1 MMSKKMDILFNMAI
15 RKANQFKHE
24 FLTLEWLLLVLLE
37 DSEVVK
43 VLVDCGANVE
53 ELKKELESFLAQNEH
68 FSILNQEQIDR
79 LASEQ
84 FADPE
89 IRRLAAQEGIFY
101 QPDLTMALQRVLQ
114 RAAVHVQSSGKKQI
128 NGINLLASL
137 FHEKD
142 SHAVYFLERQGVER
156 LQVIKSL
163 AHGSDRP
170 LTDSESGD
178 KNGEDGE
185 EIKDRGVSL
194 SSYTE
199 DLTKKAAQ
207 GLLDPLVGREP
218 ELQRIIQILCRRQK
232 NNPLIVGESGV
243 GKTALVEGL
252 AQIIANKQVPP
263 ALANASI
270 YSLDMASILAG
281 AKYRGDFESRL
292 KSLLQQLEQEQI
304 KGAMPILFI
313 DELHTVM
320 GAGATGSGSMDA
332 SNLLK
337 PFLGKGRIRCL
348 GSTTHE
354 EYRRFIEK
362 DHAFSRRFQRVDI
375 DEPNA
380 QDTLAILKGLRA
392 RFEDYHQVTFSDEV
406 LASSVALSTKYLTD
420 RKLPDKAI
428 DLIDEAGAAVQ
439 LKAVG
444 QAERAVTI
452 EILEEVT
459 SLIAKVPRLS
469 VASNELNQ
477 LKSLRDN
484 LKMLIYGQDH
494 AIEQVCDAI
503 HLSRSGLG
511 NDEKPMGC
519 FLFAG
524 PTGVGKTELARQLSI
539 NLGIH
544 FERFDMSEYMEKH
557 AVSKL
562 IGAPPGYVG
571 FDQGGKL
578 TDAIKKNPHCVLLLD
593 EIEKAHS
600 DIFNILLQVMDH
612 GALSDAQG
620 RSTNFRN
627 VILIMT
633 TNAGAKEQD
642 AGQIG
647 LQHEVSLKAT
657 KVEKAL
663 KDFFSPEFRNRLD
676 GIVYFSPLPKAV
688 IKQIVEKFLS
698 KLQHRL
704 DEKEIFLEIS
714 DEVVTHIAEIG
725 FDPKMGARPLERF
738 IDRHIKH
745 YLSREI
751 LFGNLSKGSKV
762 AVSLAGGELQFR
774 VL

>member
-1 MMSKKMDILFNMAI
+1 MMSKKMDILFNIAI
-15 RKANQFKHE
+15 RKANQLKHE

-37 DSEVVK
+37 DAEVVQ
-43 VLVDCGANVE
+43 VLVDCGAKID
-53 ELKKELESFLAQNEH
+53 ELKRSLDEFLHQNAN
-68 FSILNQEQIDR
+68 FSILTAEQIDR
-79 LASEQ
+79 LAAEQ
-84 FADPE
+84 FADAE
-89 IRRLAAQEGIFY
+89 IRRLAAQEGIYY

-137 FHEKD
+137 FHEKE
-142 SHAVYFLERQGVER
+142 SHAVYFLESQGVER
-156 LQVIKSL
+156 LQVIKAL

-170 LTDSESGD
+170 LTDNEV
-178 KNGEDGE
+178 KEDGATSAMSSE
-185 EIKDRGVSL
+185 AKDQLSL
-194 SSYTE
+194 YTQNLNVE
-199 DLTKKAAQ
+199 AQ
-207 GLLDPLVGREP
+207 EGKLDPLVGRES
-218 ELQRIIQILCRRQK
+218 ELRRVTQILCRRQK

-252 AQIIANKQVPP
+252 AQSIVANTVPEVLRG
-263 ALANASI
+263 ATI
-270 YSLDMASILAG
+270 YSLDMASLLAG

-292 KSLLQQLEQEQI
+292 KAVLTQLEKEQDNGGI
-304 KGAMPILFI
+304 PILFI

-337 PFLGKGRIRCL
+337 PFLGKGKIRCL
-348 GSTTHE
+348 GSTTHD

-375 DEPNA
+375 EEPSID
-380 QDTLAILKGLRA
+380 DTIAILKGLRS
-392 RFEDYHQVTFSDEV
+392 RFEDYHKVTFSDEI
-406 LASSVALSTKYLTD
+406 LASSVNLANKYLTD

-428 DLIDEAGAAVQ
+428 DLIDEAGASIQ
-439 LKAVG
+439 LQYPAPVD
-444 QAERAVTI
+444 RRVTLD
-452 EILEEVT
+452 ILEEVT
-459 SLIAKVPRLS
+459 SMIAKIPRMS
-469 VASNELNQ
+469 VASNELSQ
-477 LKSLRDN
+477 LKSLRSN
-484 LKMLIYGQDH
+484 LKMLIYGQDM
-494 AIEQVCDAI
+494 AIDLVCDAI
-503 HLSRSGLG
+503 HMSRSGLG
-511 NDEKPMGC
+511 HDEKPMGC

-524 PTGVGKTELARQLSI
+524 PTGVGKTELARQLAI

-571 FDQGGKL
+571 FEQGGKL
-578 TDAIKKNPHCVLLLD
+578 TDAVKKNPHCVLLLD
-593 EIEKAHS
+593 EIEKAHG
-600 DIFNILLQVMDH
+600 DIFNVLLQVMDH
-612 GALSDAQG
+612 GMLSDAQG

-647 LQHEVSLKAT
+647 IKMDAPLKAS
-657 KVEKAL
+657 KMEKAL

-676 GIVYFSPLPKAV
+676 AVVHFAALPKTV

-698 KLQHRL
+698 KLQHKL
-704 DEKEIFLEIS
+704 DESQIML
-714 DEVVTHIAEIG
+714 DVTPEVIEYIARIG

-738 IDRHIKH
+738 IDREIKQYLSKELLFGTLKNGAHIHVSLQEDRLHFHIK
-745 YLSREI
+745 
-751 LFGNLSKGSKV
+751 
-762 AVSLAGGELQFR
+762 
-774 VL
+774 

>member
-84 FADPE
+84 FADAE